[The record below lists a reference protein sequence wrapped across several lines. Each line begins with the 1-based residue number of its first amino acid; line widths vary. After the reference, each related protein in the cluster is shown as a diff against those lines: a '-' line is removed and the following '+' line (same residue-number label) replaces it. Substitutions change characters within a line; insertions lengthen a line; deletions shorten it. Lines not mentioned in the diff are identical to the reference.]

1 MRRFPVIRLK
11 SLNDLSGLPPVEN
24 PYFIAGGTDLLIRIK
39 DDFLPWPFTVIDISG
54 LSELKGIQIDKDYIT
69 IGALTTH
76 GEIEKHKDLKL
87 YTPALTQACSHVGS
101 PQIRNRATIGGNIG
115 NASPA
120 GDSIPPLY
128 VHGAEIHLVEASGER
143 WVKIEDFFKGPGK
156 TVRKPLEII
165 KEIRIAR
172 EKVDFGAYVRLGQ
185 RNALAIS
192 KVSLALWGRK
202 NNGSIEHINIAMG
215 AVGPTVIM
223 AKETADFLKGKH
235 ISGDIIKE
243 AGQIIEKEAK
253 PISDLRSTQEYRGK
267 MTSVLLEKALEQFSK

>member
-1 MRRFPVIRLK
+1 VRRFPVIRLK
-11 SLNDLSGLPPVEN
+11 NLKDLSELTHIEN

-54 LSELKGIQIDKDYIT
+54 LSELKGIDIEKDYII
-69 IGALTTH
+69 IGALVTH
-76 GEIEKHKDLKL
+76 GEIEKHKELNI
-87 YTPALTQACSHVGS
+87 YTPSLTQACSHVGS

-128 VHGAEIHLVEASGER
+128 VHGAEIHLVEGSEER
-143 WVKIEDFFKGPGK
+143 WVKVEDFFKGPGK

-172 EKVDFGAYVRLGQ
+172 EKVDFGTYARLGQ

-192 KVSLALWGRK
+192 KVSMALSARK
-202 NNGSIEHINIAMG
+202 NNGHIEDIKIALG

-223 AKETADFLKGKH
+223 AKDTADFLKGK
-235 ISGDIIKE
+235 ILSCDVIKE
-243 AGQIIEKEAK
+243 AGHIIEKEAK
-253 PISDLRSTQEYRGK
+253 PISDLRSSLEYRKK
-267 MTSVLLEKALEQFSK
+267 MTSVLLEQSLEQFSE